1 MKLFYGYELLTM
13 ANKGELEPKTIVK
26 TPHERQYADDW
37 KDYDYYIYHNDNMFH
52 RCNKDGKLGSKYQ
65 DRFLNYK
72 VLQKTFEIEEPIEE
86 DEYEPF
92 TEDKKIEKINIGKK
106 HPAHRIK
113 KIEKKLNELIDEVNK
128 LKEDK

>member
-1 MKLFYGYELLTM
+1 MKTMYGYELLTM

-26 TPHERQYADDW
+26 TSHERQYCDDW

-72 VLQKTFEIEEPIEE
+72 VLQKTFEIE
-86 DEYEPF
+86 
-92 TEDKKIEKINIGKK
+92 K
-106 HPAHRIK
+106 
-113 KIEKKLNELIDEVNK
+113 
-128 LKEDK
+128 